1 VNRLGAKLR
10 TLRERHGLTVRKL
23 AEEFGVEHSHISR
36 IENGTK
42 RPSSDLIL
50 KIARYFDVTTDQ
62 LMKDELEVE

>member
-1 VNRLGAKLR
+1 MKRIGAKVRL
-10 TLRERHGLTVRKL
+10 LRERQGLSVRKL
-23 AEEFGVEHSHISR
+23 AELLGTEHSHISR

-50 KIARYFDVTTDQ
+50 KLSYLFNVSTDQ